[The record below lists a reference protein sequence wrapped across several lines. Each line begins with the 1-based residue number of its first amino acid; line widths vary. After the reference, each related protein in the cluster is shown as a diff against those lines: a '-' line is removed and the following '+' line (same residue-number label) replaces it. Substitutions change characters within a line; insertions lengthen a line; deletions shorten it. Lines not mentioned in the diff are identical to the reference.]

1 MQTGDKANE
10 IRIKYPGFLFELLPA
25 GPWGGELWSDI
36 TIDIPQAGIRVIA
49 VASFPGKVAGGI
61 RTLWLWTKLKEC
73 V

>member
-49 VASFPGKVAGGI
+49 VASTGI
-61 RTLWLWTKLKEC
+61 RILWLWTKSREY